1 MKAST
6 QSNYP
11 GGFFYMQVHNTTK
24 KSLNQEQ
31 VILDDRTKRGNKIDW
46 RSRKLKNMELAEM
59 MFELNLK
66 KAIRVEECGA
76 RLEFIQKENGQR
88 RLHKAYFCKDKMCPM
103 CSWRRTMKLT
113 YQTKS
118 VVTEFLKE
126 KPKARFLFL
135 TLTLKNVNDGKELDQ
150 SLRAMTLG
158 FNRLFKYK
166 AIDKNMLGFMRVT
179 ELTVNDKNKSYN
191 QHMHV
196 LMAVSSTYFK
206 GSEYLG
212 VKDWRMYWQKAM
224 KLDYLPQVHISAVR
238 SNTKGDSDTDS
249 AIKETAKYSVKSSDF
264 LKHSHEE
271 NLKIVKDLNTGLHR
285 KRMIA
290 YGKMFKEIHERLHLS
305 DAEDGNMIHVKD
317 DEKEENSEQAEIIVA
332 NWNFKK
338 QNYYIQK

>member
-1 MKAST
+1 
-6 QSNYP
+6 
-11 GGFFYMQVHNTTK
+11 MQLHNTTK

-31 VILDDRTKRGNKIDW
+31 VILDDRTKRGKKIDW

-135 TLTLKNVNDGKELDQ
+135 TLTLKNVHDGDELDQ
-150 SLRAMTLG
+150 SLRDMTLG

-166 AIDKNMLGFMRVT
+166 AIDKNLLGFMRVT
-179 ELTVNDKNKSYN
+179 ELTVNDKDKSYN

-196 LMAVSSTYFK
+196 LMAVSSSYFNK
-206 GSEYLG
+206 KDYLKH
-212 VKDWRMYWQKAM
+212 KDWQIYWQKAM
-224 KLDYLPQVHISAVR
+224 KLDYLPQVRISAVR

-264 LKHSHEE
+264 LKHGHEE

>member
-1 MKAST
+1 
-6 QSNYP
+6 
-11 GGFFYMQVHNTTK
+11 MQLHNTTK

-31 VILDDRTKRGNKIDW
+31 VILDDRTKRGKKIDW

-76 RLEFIQKENGQR
+76 RLEFIQRENGQR

-135 TLTLKNVNDGKELDQ
+135 TLTLKNVSDGKELDQ
-150 SLRAMTLG
+150 SLRDMTRG

-166 AIDKNMLGFMRVT
+166 AIDKNLLGFMRVT
-179 ELTVNDKNKSYN
+179 ELTVNDKDKSYN

-196 LMAVSSTYFK
+196 LMAVSSSYFNK
-206 GSEYLG
+206 NSYLTN
-212 VKDWRMYWQKAM
+212 KDWRMYWQKAM